1 MAGKWVEVPK
11 NLPMAPKSIMR
22 LHFTTVGITY
32 VTATQIAMIEKRLDQ
47 KKEFFVRSHSIPKKD
62 GFLSDFYFEVE
73 VREPTPDSDPEIQKA
88 GISAE
93 FIAAMIIAA
102 ALIYLS
108 FQFAEVMVL
117 ESGGS
122 AAEKVGEAAAKSAEV
137 VTSVSGAIVMAIIGY
152 IFLKVIEK

>member
-1 MAGKWVEVPK
+1 MAKWVEVPK

-47 KKEFFVRSHSIPKKD
+47 KKEFFVRSHSMPKKD

-73 VREPTPDSDPEIQKA
+73 VREPTEDSDPEIQKA

-93 FIAAMIIAA
+93 FIAAVIIAA

-122 AAEKVGEAAAKSAEV
+122 AAEKVGEAAAKSQAAIASIG
-137 VTSVSGAIVMAIIGY
+137 SVIITAIVGY
-152 IFLKVIEK
+152 VVLKVIEK